1 MREELCGIW
10 GIRYLWSCSHTINTL
25 FFGSYCYLVACYLTN
40 MSCENLY
47 NYKNDLI
54 KHKENGSLFLAYPY
68 IWGTLGFTEFEKLQ
82 NRNPLTQ
89 TCQQVLQASI
99 QEHVNTVIKT
109 VARVGYTEHEAHET
123 GAFYQIFQMNSKCDI
138 YSQ

>member
-40 MSCENLY
+40 KSCENLY

-54 KHKENGSLFLAYPY
+54 KHKENSSFLAYPY
-68 IWGTLGFTEFEKLQ
+68 IWGTLGFTGFEKLQ

-99 QEHVNTVIKT
+99 QEHVNTVNKD
-109 VARVGYTEHEAHET
+109 G
-123 GAFYQIFQMNSKCDI
+123 
-138 YSQ
+138 SQGRIHWAWSSWDRGFLPDFPDEQ